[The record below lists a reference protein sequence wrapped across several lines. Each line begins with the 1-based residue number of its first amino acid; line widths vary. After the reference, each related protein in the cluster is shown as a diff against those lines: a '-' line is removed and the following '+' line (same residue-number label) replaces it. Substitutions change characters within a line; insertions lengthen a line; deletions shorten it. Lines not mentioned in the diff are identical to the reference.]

1 MGLFDSVAGTF
12 FNTATAAYNTVVRPV
27 QTAVQ
32 TAVQTVAQ
40 PIVQGSIPTGQTQQV
55 AVQPKPPIVT
65 SVANQQTYP
74 TQQAVMQASGSQVVT
89 TPQVTPT
96 GQTVYVTSRASPVT
110 PEPVIISRP
119 VEIQAPSV
127 IDVTRMIT
135 PGVGL
140 AAAAQIISGD
150 PKVIQNT
157 ALDVAGLRSMAIQNQ
172 ASALQARNTELQN
185 QATMLQQQNQIR
197 QASLEQQVLGFEQ
210 RKQDIIQRKQRF
222 ESLGPATSIEEYNTR
237 LNEYNLLNA
246 DISSLNADSQR
257 INAEAVV
264 SNRQLIKEQIEILNT
279 RDQLE
284 AEGVKLN
291 VDAANVG
298 TTGLAG
304 LSAGFDLRVNKP
316 ISDVMLTAI
325 GKPFGIT
332 KDDVALGLQLNRQI
346 AEARVTYGGP
356 SIENLGQAYGA
367 GMLQD
372 TLMKPGEAALWAGVG
387 LATGGIARAVGPGV
401 EGLAL
406 ASRAPGASLG
416 ARALGA
422 GVRIAP
428 LAMGGL
434 FAGSVGLEVAS
445 QKTPGAMVSRLG
457 GMTATEILPMVG
469 GGIVGYQ
476 APEIISGAGKAMRVG
491 FSGLE
496 SKVRA
501 GEIGQIGREIKNIPF
516 TSAEQYE
523 IGLSPKGRGETLLT
537 QKQLAKARSIASTG
551 EERVIAFDITTGK
564 EIKLTNV
571 KSSSNRVQWE
581 YPEGIDPT
589 HEVITLHSHP
599 KEITFS
605 RGDMRKFGFDSRV
618 TEVAKGVVTPSGRV
632 HIIEKPLK
640 GGYKSDVFVQ
650 KWMDEYKPNWL
661 RDIIQ
666 PKGRRINTFAR
677 TAAEMEMP
685 FRIIEP
691 GQNVVY
697 KATRIG
703 KPSVSSAKLSRA
715 RSIAP
720 EMEPRLFD
728 VEQRVVG
735 DWATG
740 GFDPFTSRV
749 GKTAKVITPGG
760 TSQLSETQ
768 LLKIQEWVYRG
779 TPTEYTPKQRG
790 RFPGTREWVDVKG
803 SWKFEPMPQER
814 FFDIQ
819 IRTVKRGQPK
829 GVGGITQTPK
839 PVMEEIALGKGWKVT
854 EKQAVDALAKWNQP
868 ELGPPYS
875 TMSSKFNKPFKGVGR
890 KMEVK
895 TSPETKVRIQKSR
908 DIAQIYQQG
917 YRPVKDVPTGLE
929 FEPLGTGSQGAI
941 LPTGKK
947 FSQPAPSPGG
957 SKTLAKTFKN
967 AEDTL
972 NPLTSKSG
980 AKGGSPEL
988 KLITKSAE
996 TEVARQVYESPQ
1008 SMVPVQDVAGMK
1020 GVYLGR
1026 SELPNAAGLV
1036 RGKRGMR
1043 VYDIEEPAISGP
1055 LALRTFGIPQLS
1067 GEREDT
1073 SISLGMFPMIASVGV
1088 NIADRNVGS
1097 IRIPSVDKISG
1108 VDTNLRNVQ
1117 PAITP
1122 LIGIG
1127 QLPSSL
1133 VGTVLEP
1140 GLDITPLVSSRI
1152 DNLQLPAI
1160 TQVPT
1165 QAIIQI
1171 PDLTQTQV
1179 NLQQQLLIT
1188 NMEVPPYAPPEFI
1201 FEIPPIPPIIIPG
1214 FPMASGGG
1222 GGGGGGAPGRGGYLF
1237 EETLQGGGDSD
1248 PFGVGKMN
1256 FDVGA
1261 IAGFTGTGAR
1271 TKRRRRK

>member
-12 FNTATAAYNTVVRPV
+12 FNAATSAYQTVVTPV

-32 TAVQTVAQ
+32 TITR
-40 PIVQGSIPTGQTQQV
+40 PIVQGSFSTGQTQQV
-55 AVQPKPPIVT
+55 AVQPRPPIVT
-65 SVANQQTYP
+65 AVAPSQQVATQYAAQTGSSVTPQQTP
-74 TQQAVMQASGSQVVT
+74 SGN
-89 TPQVTPT
+89 
-96 GQTVYVTSRASPVT
+96 TVYVTSRPSPIQ
-110 PEPVIISRP
+110 PQPVIISRP
-119 VEIQAPSV
+119 VETQAPSV
-127 IDVTRMIT
+127 IDVVRMIT

-140 AAAAQIISGD
+140 IAAAQTISGD
-150 PKVIQNT
+150 PKVIQNA

-185 QATMLQQQNQIR
+185 QATILQQQNQIR

-210 RKQDIIQRKQRF
+210 RKQDIVQRKQRF
-222 ESLGPATSIEEYNTR
+222 ESLGPATSIEEYNAR
-237 LNEYNLLNA
+237 LGEYNLLNQ
-246 DISSLNADSQR
+246 DIAGLNAESAR
-257 INAEAVV
+257 INEAGLAARREGLLGQIGLLNERDRLQAEVV
-264 SNRQLIKEQIEILNT
+264 N
-279 RDQLE
+279 
-284 AEGVKLN
+284 LN

-298 TTGLAG
+298 TTGLGALEG
-304 LSAGFDLRVNKP
+304 FWGSVDAVVSEKITKPLMPAQSAVEPAIKIIGFANPITAPSAAMDTFASFVGYKP
-316 ISDVMLTAI
+316 TSVATIQAQYI
-325 GKPFGIT
+325 GELYGGIREKPFTEATFFAVGAAFGGVGRLGGNIAEPLVAASKAPGAGIGAKSLGAIAKHGNT
-332 KDDVALGLQLNRQI
+332 ALGLM
-346 AEARVTYGGP
+346 YGGYSGFRAATSP
-356 SIENLGQAYGA
+356 DPIGTLVQIGAQEVTPMLG
-367 GMLQD
+367 
-372 TLMKPGEAALWAGVG
+372 
-387 LATGGIARAVGPGV
+387 
-401 EGLAL
+401 
-406 ASRAPGASLG
+406 
-416 ARALGA
+416 
-422 GVRIAP
+422 
-428 LAMGGL
+428 
-434 FAGSVGLEVAS
+434 
-445 QKTPGAMVSRLG
+445 GAMVGAS
-457 GMTATEILPMVG
+457 
-469 GGIVGYQ
+469 
-476 APEIISGAGKAMRVG
+476 APEIVAGARRTVGSGVA
-491 FSGLE
+491 GLE
-496 SKVRA
+496 SRVKSGEVGKVIR
-501 GEIGQIGREIKNIPF
+501 EMREIPL
-516 TSAEQYE
+516 TSTESFE
-523 IGLSPKGRGETLLT
+523 VGLSPQGRGKTLLS

-551 EERVIAFDITTGK
+551 EERVIAFDITAGK
-564 EIKLTNV
+564 EIKLTRV

-581 YPEGIDPT
+581 YPKGLDPT
-589 HEVITLHSHP
+589 HEVISLHSHP

-618 TEVAKGVVTPSGRV
+618 NEVAKGVVTPSGKV

-650 KWMDEYKPNWL
+650 KWMDEYRPNWI

-703 KPSVSSAKLSRA
+703 KPSVSSAKLSQA
-715 RSIAP
+715 RSAAP

-740 GFDPFTSRV
+740 RFDPFTSRV

-768 LLKIQEWVYRG
+768 LLKIQERVYRG

-819 IRTVKRGQPK
+819 TRTVKRGQPK

-868 ELGPPYS
+868 ELGPPSS

-890 KMEVK
+890 KMGVK
-895 TSPETKVRIQKSR
+895 TSPETKARIQKSR

-917 YRPVKDVPTGLE
+917 YRPARDIPTGLE

-972 NPLTSKSG
+972 NPLISKSG
-980 AKGGSPEL
+980 TKGGSPEL

-1043 VYDIEEPAISGP
+1043 VYDIEETAISGP

-1073 SISLGMFPMIASVGV
+1073 SISLGVFPMIASVGV

-1179 NLQQQLLIT
+1179 NLQQELLIT
-1188 NMEVPPYAPPEFI
+1188 NMEIPPYTPPEFT

-1214 FPMASGGG
+1214 FPMGLGGG

-1256 FDVGA
+1256 FDVGS